1 MKFVQASVL
10 GHQNLTAQC
19 LRDET
24 QGGRGRLG
32 AGRGKAQPGPHLS
45 RPPDQR
51 GHQQTRLVPILYR
64 FGRQGMTVPRN
75 AYLEQPGKCGRQNE
89 RATCRRRHTVA
100 WASTSTRPA
109 LESSCTILTVSMKSP
124 ESSR

>member
-1 MKFVQASVL
+1 MKFVQAGVL
-10 GHQNLTAQC
+10 GRQNLSAQR

-45 RPPDQR
+45 HPPDQR

-64 FGRQGMTVPRN
+64 FERQGMTVPRN
-75 AYLEQPGKCGRQNE
+75 ACLGQPGERSRQSE
-89 RATCRRRHTVA
+89 RATCWRRHTAA
-100 WASTSTRPA
+100 WASTSTRPT
-109 LESSCTILTVSMKSP
+109 LESS
-124 ESSR
+124 

>member
-1 MKFVQASVL
+1 VKFVQVDVR
-10 GHQNLTAQC
+10 GHQNLNAQR
-19 LRDET
+19 LWDET

-51 GHQQTRLVPILYR
+51 GRQQMRLVPILYR

-75 AYLEQPGKCGRQNE
+75 ACLGQPGDAVVRMNGP
-89 RATCRRRHTVA
+89 HVGGD
-100 WASTSTRPA
+100 
-109 LESSCTILTVSMKSP
+109 IL
-124 ESSR
+124 